1 MARKKKARAAKK
13 NGGASDGGAAPAA
26 GAAVPLCLA
35 FDSSQVHTHAP
46 ARTTWRSL
54 GTVSSGG
61 GAMIG
66 PVSRKTGC
74 ITIDL
79 LHGGLHGAGAQVG
92 EAEVQAAFL
101 AFCECLDRKRLCG
114 AERQLHQPATIPRR

>member
-1 MARKKKARAAKK
+1 MLGIRLLPGPHPRAGQDDLALF
-13 NGGASDGGAAPAA
+13 GYRIERWRGSDRPGEPEDG
-26 GAAVPLCLA
+26 CL
-35 FDSSQVHTHAP
+35 
-46 ARTTWRSL
+46 
-54 GTVSSGG
+54 
-61 GAMIG
+61 
-66 PVSRKTGC
+66 
-74 ITIDL
+74 TIDL